1 VVPGSRSREESDLI
15 ETRMTTSRRN
25 LLLLPVLGL
34 LPRRIGIGSTSPPSA
49 EVRILFGGDI
59 MLSRYVGRLARERH
73 DPAWP
78 LHEIAPLLASADIAF
93 ANLESP
99 FSDLGHGFD
108 RGMVFRAE
116 PKMIAGLNSAGIDV
130 VSTANNHVRDAGRH
144 GIEFTLDL
152 LKKNRI
158 LAVGTGATAELAHQG
173 VILERKG
180 VGFGFLG
187 YTFDQSNGNHTDID
201 DRIAM
206 LDVNRMRADVESLL
220 KRTDVVIVS
229 MHAGVEYQPNPNA
242 LQQEFAQAAIDA
254 GARAV
259 IGHHPHVVQ
268 TVELYGSGIIFYSLG
283 NLVFDQFQLKT
294 TQLGWLADLR
304 FQGPRLVGYGIIPVD
319 IVNTVA
325 RIHPLPGAPAT
336 S

>member
-1 VVPGSRSREESDLI
+1 
-15 ETRMTTSRRN
+15 MTTSRRN
-25 LLLLPVLGL
+25 LLLLPALGL
-34 LPRRIGIGSTSPPSA
+34 LPRRAGNGSTTTTAPSS

-59 MLSRYVGRLARERH
+59 MLSRYVGRLARARN
-73 DPAWP
+73 DPTWP

-99 FSDLGHGFD
+99 FSDRGQTFD
-108 RGMVFRAE
+108 KGMVFRAE
-116 PKMIAGLNSAGIDV
+116 PEMVAALKTAGLDV
-130 VSTANNHVRDAGRH
+130 VSTANNHVRDAGGH

-152 LKKNRI
+152 LAKNRI
-158 LAVGTGATAELAHQG
+158 DAVGTGANPRLAHLG
-173 VILERKG
+173 TILERKG

-187 YTFDQSNGNHTDID
+187 YTFDQSNGNHKDVD
-201 DRIAM
+201 NRIAM
-206 LDVNRMRADVESLL
+206 IDVNQMRADVASMQ
-220 KRTDVVIVS
+220 KRADVVIVS

-242 LQQEFAQAAIDA
+242 LQQEFAHAAIDA
-254 GARAV
+254 GASAV

-268 TVELYGSGIIFYSLG
+268 TVEIYGNGIIFYSLG

-294 TQLGWLADLR
+294 TQLGWIADLR
-304 FQGPRLVGYGIIPVD
+304 FQGPRLTSYGIIPVD

-325 RIHPLPGAPAT
+325 RVHPLPASSAN